1 MFGEGPRLQRR
12 WSEFPQ
18 FCRVDGLPSADR
30 ATDHP
35 PVSPSFEVPMQLTVR
50 TLLLIIAV
58 ILFVVYALGVRTGD
72 VSLLGLGLAFFAG
85 AFLVPDT
92 VLGTRR

>member
-1 MFGEGPRLQRR
+1 
-12 WSEFPQ
+12 
-18 FCRVDGLPSADR
+18 
-30 ATDHP
+30 
-35 PVSPSFEVPMQLTVR
+35 MQLTVR